1 MACDHLNQFVI
12 LLTLI
17 QNSLNRF
24 RALLVCHVSSEIGI
38 GHLSRLLAL
47 AETLRKD
54 NNVIPEFLIFGD
66 LIKQDELADFNVYAF
81 SLADDFVATI
91 ENILKINNFDV
102 VIFDLYPKHSIDN
115 LGELFIQL
123 KQRKVR
129 LISIDS
135 LIEYCNILDIIW
147 IPSFNFDCSRY
158 TNCTSVL
165 KSGWDSFLI
174 QKRLQH
180 KDWTPGIKVLIL
192 TGGSDV
198 VNLGETLPMQLDELL
213 VKSTDVHWVRGPFSG
228 SPNLPKKC
236 RLNWIVHN
244 APERLDELIVQSDY
258 VMTVFGVSFFEVL
271 QYGIPT
277 VVFSP
282 YGNKNNNELDAL
294 SEEEVA
300 MSVYNPKLAIEGLI
314 ELMNNDGLAKEYSMN
329 ALKKM
334 SINGVQNLSNEIYSL
349 MGLK

>member
-1 MACDHLNQFVI
+1 MSSV
-12 LLTLI
+12 LLI
-17 QNSLNRF
+17 
-24 RALLVCHVSSEIGI
+24 CYVSPEIGI

-47 AETLRKD
+47 ADTLRKD

-66 LIKQDELADFNVYAF
+66 FIKKDELANFNVHAF
-81 SLADDFVATI
+81 SLEDDFVATI
-91 ENILKINNFDV
+91 ENILEMNNFDAL
-102 VIFDLYPKHSIDN
+102 IFDLYPKHNIDN

-123 KQRKVR
+123 KRRNIR
-129 LISIDS
+129 LIGIDS
-135 LIEYCNILDIIW
+135 LIEHCNILDLIW
-147 IPSFNFDCSRY
+147 IPSFNFDCNKY

-180 KDWTPGIKVLIL
+180 NDWAPGMKVLVL

-198 VNLGETLPMQLDELL
+198 SNLGETLPTQLDELL
-213 VKSTDVHWVRGPFSG
+213 AKNTEIQWVRGPFS
-228 SPNLPKKC
+228 SAPNLPKEC

-244 APERLDELIVQSDY
+244 APEQLDEIIVQSDY

-282 YGNKNNNELDAL
+282 YEDKDNDELGAL
-294 SEEEVA
+294 SEEGVA
-300 MSVYNPKLAIEGLI
+300 MAVNHSNLAVEGI
-314 ELMNNDGLAKEYSMN
+314 VELMNNDDLAKEYSMN

-334 SINGVQNLSNEIYSL
+334 SINGAKNLSKEIYSL
-349 MGLK
+349 IGLK

>member
-1 MACDHLNQFVI
+1 M
-12 LLTLI
+12 
-17 QNSLNRF
+17 SS
-24 RALLVCHVSSEIGI
+24 ALLVCYVSSEIGI

-47 AETLRKD
+47 AETLKKD

-66 LIKQDELADFNVYAF
+66 FIKKDELANFNVHAF
-81 SLADDFVATI
+81 SLADGFVTTI
-91 ENILKINNFDV
+91 ENILKVNNFDV
-102 VIFDLYPKHSIDN
+102 VIFDLYPKHNIDN

-123 KQRKVR
+123 KQQKIR

-147 IPSFNFDCSRY
+147 IPSFNFDCSKY
-158 TNCTSVL
+158 INCTSVL

-174 QKRLQH
+174 QKRLRNR
-180 KDWTPGIKVLIL
+180 DWTPGSKVLIL
-192 TGGSDV
+192 TGGGDV
-198 VNLGETLPMQLDELL
+198 SNLGKTLPMQLDELL
-213 VKSTDVHWVRGPFSG
+213 VKSTDVHWVRGPFSS

-236 RLNWIVHN
+236 RLNWTVHN

-282 YGNKNNNELDAL
+282 YGNKDNNELDAL
-294 SEEEVA
+294 SKEGVA
-300 MSVYNPKLAIEGLI
+300 IVENNSKLAINGLI
-314 ELMNNDGLAKEYSMN
+314 KLMNNDNLAKEYSMN
-329 ALKKM
+329 ALKRM

-349 MGLK
+349 MGPK